1 MYINLHM
8 ISHAI
13 KKTGRKDQEAKESLR
28 QSFWEALLTGLKS
41 HSAYSMPSAFMF
53 IFPLHYILSW

>member
-1 MYINLHM
+1 M

-28 QSFWEALLTGLKS
+28 QNFWEALLTGLKS
-41 HSAYSMPSAFMF
+41 HSAYSMPSTFMF